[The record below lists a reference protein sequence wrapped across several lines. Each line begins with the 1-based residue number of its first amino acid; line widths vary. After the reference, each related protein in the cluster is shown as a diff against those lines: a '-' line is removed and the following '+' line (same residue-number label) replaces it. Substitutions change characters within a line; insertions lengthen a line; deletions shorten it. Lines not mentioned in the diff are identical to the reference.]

1 MTPLVIVSGAV
12 SGLLLMIW
20 LFNFIYYL
28 PFSVFKT
35 RMSTSQGRLHLFS
48 QCTKFGFFKSSL
60 RNFIRFI
67 SRIVRW
73 RKQLAVGKEVF
84 DGEVYDLNG
93 NKLMLKEDYLDK
105 IYKVIKSY
113 TYLFACL
120 LTNYLLTY
128 KGYPSYIK
136 FW

>member
-1 MTPLVIVSGAV
+1 MTLPVILSVAA
-12 SGLLLMIW
+12 SGLLLVIW

-48 QCTKFGFFKSSL
+48 QCTKLGFFKSSF

-67 SRIVRW
+67 SRIIRW
-73 RKQLAVGKEVF
+73 KKQLAIGKEVF

-105 IYKVIKSY
+105 IYKVI
-113 TYLFACL
+113 
-120 LTNYLLTY
+120 
-128 KGYPSYIK
+128 
-136 FW
+136 